1 MFPSLKRKE
10 IRSFATTG
18 MHLEGINLSETSQTE
33 ESKCLMSF
41 ICVTQKNSHSQ
52 KIEFSKRVENG
63 LPWTGGGG
71 NGKLFNGYRFSILQD
86 EKVLKLI
93 AQQCEYT

>member
-63 LPWTGGGG
+63 LPWTGGGRLG
-71 NGKLFNGYRFSILQD
+71 GGVWDWREIGKRLN
-86 EKVLKLI
+86 KVSAI
-93 AQQCEYT
+93 S